1 MKYFIILLS
10 AIATAS
16 ALAVPEAQP
25 ESLDKRQKCYTA
37 VLLAPILVPRTQSSA
52 AEYEAELL
60 SLWLAKAFGINVG
73 SIHQSV

>member
-37 VLLAPILVPRTQSSA
+37 YGACITACPGA
-52 AEYEAELL
+52 ACPNTGATDPE
-60 SLWLAKAFGINVG
+60 FCC
-73 SIHQSV
+73 